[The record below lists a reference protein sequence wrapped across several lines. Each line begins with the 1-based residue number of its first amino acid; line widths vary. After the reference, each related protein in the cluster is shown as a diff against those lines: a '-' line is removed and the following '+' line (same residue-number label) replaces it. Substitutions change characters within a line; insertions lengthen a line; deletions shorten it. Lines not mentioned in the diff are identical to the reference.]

1 VTAEPS
7 ARAAIDLRPLFAPVS
22 VAVVG
27 ASPRSWIAQ
36 TVRDNLRTTG
46 SATRCHFVNPR
57 YEELHGQPCFPS
69 LDALPEVPDIV
80 MVAVNPLRAGA
91 VTADAARAGVRAV
104 VVPGGG
110 VVEGGE
116 AAAAMQD
123 EVAGI
128 AREHGIALVGPNCMG
143 VWDLTTNTSAYIGD
157 VSPYL
162 RRGGVAGIAQ
172 SGSVTDAF
180 IHSGSRIG
188 FSRVIGSGSEV
199 TLDLCDY
206 LAYCLDDPE
215 TTAVILFVEGF
226 KRPER
231 FLALADHALEIGKPI
246 LAVKVGRSL
255 QAQAAAI
262 AHSGSLAGE
271 ARATDAALDA
281 AGVIRC
287 ADLDELLEAAEL
299 VDGCRRTGRGV
310 GRGRTGVVTVSTGEA
325 SLIADLAPRTG
336 IDLPPIPEGA
346 RAAILARLPTMGY
359 VGNPLDPWGAAD
371 ASTAYEVAF
380 EAMAASGAY
389 DVLALVHD
397 FPYRSLSS
405 EVATANEVTRR
416 LLAATANRPAI
427 LPVYVSLTSG
437 EPPAETKHVLD
448 DEGSGTPMLRGTVE
462 AFTAIA
468 SLAGWERRRE
478 RRLADGPW
486 RGSWPALAVD
496 RTPWAFDTPTSL
508 AAPTNPTALGDS
520 QSLRELEALGF
531 PIAAL
536 AAATDPDSAIAAAE
550 AIGYPVVLKVDAAG
564 LPHKWDA
571 DAVRLGLTD
580 AAAVAQAA
588 AELLALPLPD
598 GAARDGLTVQ
608 RQAPHGVELI
618 IGVRRD
624 PQFGPVVLVGFGG
637 ILAEAIDDVT
647 IRLAPVRPAEALE
660 MLGSLRAARLLA
672 GFRGAPPVDPAAIAA
687 LTVRLALA
695 AVDRPDWLEVDL
707 NPVIAGP
714 DGAIIVD
721 ALIVREE
728 PHA

>member
-1 VTAEPS
+1 MTAEPRTGS
-7 ARAAIDLRPLFAPVS
+7 TIDLRPLFAPAS

-69 LDALPEVPDIV
+69 LEALPEVPDVVI
-80 MVAVNPLRAGA
+80 VAVNPLRAAGI
-91 VTADAARAGVRAV
+91 TADAAKAGVRAV

-110 VVEGGE
+110 VVEGGA

-162 RRGGVAGIAQ
+162 PRGGIAGIAQ

-246 LAVKVGRSL
+246 LAVKVGRST

-299 VDGCRRTGRGV
+299 VDGCRRTGRRV
-310 GRGRTGVVTVSTGEA
+310 GQGRTGVVTVSTGEA

-336 IDLPPIPEGA
+336 IDLPPIPDGA
-346 RAAILARLPTMGY
+346 RKAIVAGLPTMGY

-380 EAMAASGAY
+380 EALAASGAY
-389 DVLALVHD
+389 DVLAIVHD
-397 FPYRSLSS
+397 FPYRSLPS

-416 LLAATANRPAI
+416 LLAATASRPEI

-437 EPPAETKHVLD
+437 EPPSETKKVLD
-448 DEGSGTPMLRGTVE
+448 EEGGGAPMLRGTVE

-468 SLAGWERRRE
+468 SLARWERRRE
-478 RRLADGPW
+478 RRLAQGPW
-486 RGSWPALAVD
+486 RPSWPALASD
-496 RTPWAFDTPTSL
+496 RTPWAFDNPSRPSL
-508 AAPTNPTALGDS
+508 GKPTALGDV
-520 QSLRELEALGF
+520 QAMRELEALGF
-531 PIAAL
+531 PIATI
-536 AAATDPDSAIAAAE
+536 ATASDPDTAVTSAE
-550 AIGYPVVLKVDAAG
+550 AIGYPVVLKIAAAG
-564 LPHKWDA
+564 LPHKWDVG
-571 DAVRLGLTD
+571 AVRLGLAD
-580 AAAVAQAA
+580 AAAVRRAA
-588 AELLALPLPD
+588 TDLLALPLP
-598 GAARDGLTVQ
+598 GATIREGLTVQ
-608 RQAPHGVELI
+608 RQAPPGVELLV
-618 IGVRRD
+618 GVRRD

-637 ILAEAIDDVT
+637 IFAEALDDVA
-647 IRLAPVRPAEALE
+647 IRLAPVRPDDVRE
-660 MLGSLRAARLLA
+660 MLAGLRAARLLA
-672 GFRGAPPVDPAAIAA
+672 GFRGSPLVDVDAVAD
-687 LTVRLALA
+687 LVVRLAGVA
-695 AVDRPDWLEVDL
+695 IDRSEWLEVDL
-707 NPVIAGP
+707 NPVILGSGGP
-714 DGAIIVD
+714 VIVD

-728 PHA
+728 HLA